1 MTIVPRHNANE
12 LEKILNVFLRE
23 SYFPR
28 IKHETLCN
36 NYKRG
41 SLKNIGRGSEVFKT
55 ICFMSGCRYRFS

>member
-23 SYFPR
+23 SYSPR

-36 NYKRG
+36 NYKCFE
-41 SLKNIGRGSEVFKT
+41 NIVRGSEVFKT
-55 ICFMSGCRYRFS
+55 ICFMSGC